1 MKISICAT
9 LVCALFCCAC
19 KKESPRALLTAAT
32 EAPVFKDG
40 DLIFHKSKSSQ
51 SLAIQLAT
59 HSPYSHC
66 GILYQNKGKWEV
78 LEAVQPVKTTP
89 LNAWIK
95 RGEKGHYVVKRLKD
109 EHLLDPTKLKS
120 MKTAGAKMLGKS
132 YDLAFDWSDEKIY
145 CSELIWKIYKEGA
158 GIELCPLQRLR
169 DFDLTNPVVQQKLK
183 ERYGKNIP
191 LDEPVVPP
199 SALFESALLEVV
211 R

>member
-1 MKISICAT
+1 M
-9 LVCALFCCAC
+9 
-19 KKESPRALLTAAT
+19 LTAAN
-32 EAPVFKDG
+32 EAPAFKDG

-109 EHLLDPTKLKS
+109 EHLLDPTKLKN
-120 MKTAGAKMLGKS
+120 MKTAGTKMLGKS

-158 GIELCPLQRLR
+158 GIELCPLQRLG

-199 SALFESALLEVV
+199 SALFESGLLEVV

>member
-1 MKISICAT
+1 M
-9 LVCALFCCAC
+9 
-19 KKESPRALLTAAT
+19 LTAAT
-32 EAPVFKDG
+32 EAPAFKDG

-89 LNAWIK
+89 LSTWIK

-120 MKTAGAKMLGKS
+120 MKTAGTKMLGKS

-169 DFDLTNPVVQQKLK
+169 DFDLENPVVQKTLK

-199 SALFESALLEVV
+199 SALFESGLLQVV